1 MNQELRRAVY
11 RKQMLYSQFTK
22 CQSNKIWEKFRK
34 QRNFVT
40 KLKRKS
46 MKTYFLE
53 RCSGGTKSGDFWKT
67 IKPFFSKKGSSGEQ
81 KIVLNESDKIVN
93 DQKEVANHFNN
104 FFSTVAENI
113 GKDTVYDPSDHPSL
127 IEIKKQN
134 DCTNKFVFEK
144 VTTDKVEKIIN
155 NINIKKATGADGIP
169 AKIIKCSKSIIAP
182 QITSILNMSIDQNVF
197 PDKLK
202 KAQVTPLYKKND
214 PLLKTN
220 YRPVSVLCIFSKI
233 FEKILEQQL
242 SDFFE
247 NIFNPYLCAFRR
259 DHGCQ
264 TTLLRLLEDWRN
276 ALENNQYV
284 AAVLM
289 DLSKAFDCLPH
300 DILLDKLSAYGMS
313 TDSVSLLESYLSSR
327 KQQIK
332 INGILSSW
340 SDIQKGV
347 PQGSILGP
355 LLFNVFIN
363 DIFYFVKKGTL
374 YNYADD
380 NTLSYGHPDFNVLT
394 SVLESESNVLINWF
408 KVNKMQANPDKFQV
422 LAVGKKTFDKN
433 MKICIQN
440 STLSC
445 EETVKLL
452 GIEIDYQLNFDIHIS
467 SICRKASQQLN
478 ILKRLGRYLDKLS
491 KLTIFH
497 TFILSNFNFC
507 PLAWHFCT
515 DKNSKKIEK
524 VQERALRFVYDDYTS
539 SYINLLEKALVPS
552 LQIRRIR
559 TMALETYKIVK
570 REHSWPCRFHIMK
583 YIGKMSETESLLSTC
598 CISFSIQSC
607 RSCYATLHLCQRPF
621 YKIFVKFRNSKKK
634 VLKIVLI
641 IVNINKDENKSLISK
656 QFSLKNDL

>member
-22 CQSNKIWEKFRK
+22 CQSNKNWEKFRK

-67 IKPFFSKKGSSGEQ
+67 VKPFFSKKGSSGEQ
-81 KIVLNESDKIVN
+81 QIVLNESDKIVN

-113 GKDTVYDPSDHPSL
+113 GKDTVYDPSDYPNL

-144 VTTDKVEKIIN
+144 VTTNKVEKIIN

-259 DHGCQ
+259 GHGCQ

-276 ALENNQYV
+276 ALEKNQYV

-340 SDIQKGV
+340 SDIQKGI
-347 PQGSILGP
+347 PQGSILVP

-478 ILKRLGRYLDKLS
+478 ILKRLGRYLDRLS

-515 DKNSKKIEK
+515 DKNSKKLEK

-539 SYINLLEKALVPS
+539 SYINLLEKPPYRSDVLG
-552 LQIRRIR
+552 Q
-559 TMALETYKIVK
+559 
-570 REHSWPCRFHIMK
+570 WPWRHI
-583 YIGKMSETESLLSTC
+583 
-598 CISFSIQSC
+598 
-607 RSCYATLHLCQRPF
+607 
-621 YKIFVKFRNSKKK
+621 
-634 VLKIVLI
+634 
-641 IVNINKDENKSLISK
+641 KSLT
-656 QFSLKNDL
+656 N